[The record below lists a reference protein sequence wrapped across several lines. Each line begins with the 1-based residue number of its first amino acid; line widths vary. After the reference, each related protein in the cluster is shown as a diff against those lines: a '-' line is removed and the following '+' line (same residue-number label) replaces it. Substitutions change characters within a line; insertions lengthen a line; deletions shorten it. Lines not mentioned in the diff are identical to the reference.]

1 VYYTL
6 RGDQL
11 VVMLGGGSKSAQ
23 LRDIAM
29 AQRRAAM
36 IEED

>member
-1 VYYTL
+1 L

-11 VVMLGGGSKSAQ
+11 VVMLGGGAKSSQ
-23 LRDIAM
+23 RTDIAL

-36 IEED
+36 IEEE